1 MRKLVSF
8 HFMSLDGVVE
18 APQNFVRQG
27 LFEDIADLIGETIDE
42 QDAVVLGRK
51 QYEEWAGYW
60 PSSTIQPF
68 ADFINN
74 RPKYVVSKSLREAA
88 WNNSNLVDGDL
99 LVMTAKLKS
108 QSGKNIGVHGSISLT
123 QSLLREG
130 ALDEMRFIQFPV
142 IAGSGRR
149 VLEGA
154 AAPFQLDLKMSHR
167 TKSGLQYL
175 VFGKHV

>member
-8 HFMSLDGVVE
+8 LFMSLDGVVE

-27 LFEDIADLIGETIDE
+27 LFEDISDLIAETIKE

-74 RPKYVVSKSLREAA
+74 RPKYVVSKSLQSVE
-88 WNNSNLVDGDL
+88 WNNSNLVGGDL
-99 LVMTAKLKS
+99 LAAAAKLKS
-108 QSGKNIGVHGSISLT
+108 QSGKRIGVHGSISVT

-142 IAGSGRR
+142 IAGNGRR
-149 VLEGA
+149 LLDGA
-154 AAPFQLDLKMSHR
+154 EAPLQLDLKSSR
-167 TKSGLQYL
+167 QTKSGLQYL
-175 VFGKHV
+175 VYGKHV